1 MTTKNSNFIEKL
13 KTIREAVDLV
23 LKDKELDFDKALLY
37 AQSVMPNL
45 IEGSGKNPHFSSD
58 YIKFEQLIAVT
69 RYVLL
74 PLGLRFKQ
82 VGHVLEGNDVGIE
95 TIICGYGK
103 EESYGIVPI
112 RSAATP
118 HGSAGANTYA
128 KRYSLAMALNISHG
142 KDDDG
147 VSAEIETRQKK
158 MADKAPAVEAN
169 SKDFKITSGDT
180 VIASYAAVPDLL
192 TGCRE
197 FMGKPKDMNCVAI
210 FESSKDTIKE
220 AIDICNESESPH
232 MKRALEGF
240 TKLMTAYGNG
250 V

>member
-1 MTTKNSNFIEKL
+1 MTTKNKEFIEKL
-13 KTIREAVDLV
+13 TSIKEAVDLAA
-23 LKDKELDFDKALLY
+23 KDITKELDFDKALLT
-37 AQSVMPNL
+37 AQSLMPNL

-147 VSAEIETRQKK
+147 LTAEIETRQKK
-158 MADKAPAVEAN
+158 IAEEAPAVEEKGF
-169 SKDFKITSGDT
+169 SLTSGDS
-180 VIASYAAVPDLL
+180 VIASYDSVPDFLE
-192 TGCRE
+192 GCRE
-197 FMGKPKDMNCVAI
+197 FIGQPKNMNCKAI
-210 FESSKDTIKE
+210 FDSSRETIHE
-220 AIDICNESESPH
+220 AINVCENAESEH
-232 MKRALEGF
+232 MKTALTGF
-240 TKLMTAYGNG
+240 KKLLAAYGKG
-250 V
+250 Y

>member
-1 MTTKNSNFIEKL
+1 MTTKNSDFIEKL
-13 KTIREAVDLV
+13 GTIRETIETAI
-23 LKDKELDFDKALLY
+23 KGEKLDFDKAMQFS
-37 AQSVMPNL
+37 QSLMPNT
-45 IEGSGKNPHFSSD
+45 IEGSGKNPHFKSD

-147 VSAEIETRQKK
+147 LTAEIETRQKK
-158 MADKAPAVEAN
+158 IAEEAPAVEEKGF
-169 SKDFKITSGDT
+169 SLTSGDT
-180 VIASYAAVPDLL
+180 VIASYDSVPDFLE
-192 TGCRE
+192 GCRE
-197 FMGKPKDMNCVAI
+197 FIGQPKDMNCKAI
-210 FESSKDTIKE
+210 FDSSRE
-220 AIDICNESESPH
+220 AIHEAINVCENSESEH
-232 MKRALEGF
+232 METALTGF
-240 TKLMTAYGNG
+240 KKLLAAYGKRY
-250 V
+250 

>member
-1 MTTKNSNFIEKL
+1 MTTKNKEFIEKL
-13 KTIREAVDLV
+13 TSIKEAVDLAA
-23 LKDKELDFDKALLY
+23 KDIAKELDFDKAMLT
-37 AQSVMPNL
+37 AQSLMPNL

-147 VSAEIETRQKK
+147 LSAEIETRQKK
-158 MADKAPAVEAN
+158 MADKAPAVKEKSYN
-169 SKDFKITSGDT
+169 LTSGNT
-180 VIASYAAVPDLL
+180 IIASYDSVPDLL
-192 TGCRE
+192 EGCRE
-197 FMGKPKDMNCVAI
+197 FIGQPKNLNCVAI
-210 FESSKDTIKE
+210 FDSSKETIQE
-220 AIDICNESESPH
+220 AIQVCKDSEGKH
-232 MKRALEGF
+232 MKTALEGF
-240 TKLMTAYGNG
+240 TKLMAAYGKG

>member
-1 MTTKNSNFIEKL
+1 MTTKTNDFIEKL
-13 KTIREAVDLV
+13 KTIREALDLLV
-23 LKDKELDFDKALLY
+23 ANDKELDFDRALLA
-37 AQSVMPNL
+37 AQSAMPNL
-45 IEGSGKNPHFSSD
+45 IEGSGKNPHFSSE

-82 VGHVLEGNDVGIE
+82 VGHVLENNDVGIE

-147 VSAEIETRQKK
+147 VTAEIETRQKK
-158 MADKAPAVEAN
+158 IADEAPAVKEKGF
-169 SKDFKITSGDT
+169 SLTSGDT
-180 VIASYAAVPDLL
+180 VIASYNSVPEFLD
-192 TGCRE
+192 GCRQ
-197 FMGKPKDMNCVAI
+197 FIGQPKNMDCKAI
-210 FESSKDTIKE
+210 FESSENTIRE
-220 AIDICNESESPH
+220 AIKICKDSQSKH
-232 MKRALEGF
+232 MKTDLEGF
-240 TKLMTAYGNG
+240 TNLMKAYGKG